1 MDWDDIKYFLAVAR
15 SGGLTV
21 ASVELNVSPATVS
34 RRIEAF
40 ERSLNKTLF
49 IKRQTGYLLT
59 DDGEKVLTGV
69 EAVESAVMKFER
81 QTLQP
86 SEQEPFDGLIRI
98 AASELTASYLIAPR
112 LNEFFKKFPLL
123 RVELLTGIDQVNLS
137 RRVADIALRMTPPA
151 KGEEGEH
158 IAHALGNM
166 NFAPYMSSSRSN
178 KNDWRSLPYIS
189 WDKAR
194 NHYPMSA
201 WIASAYAGVDPL
213 LTSNS
218 LNVQLAATRHGIGLS
233 VLPTFVGDKDPQL
246 VRIVLETPI
255 VSRPLWI
262 VYHRDL
268 RGNKRVGAMREFLTE
283 ICNDIDDVD
292 KA

>member
-21 ASVELNVSPATVS
+21 ASIELDVSPATVS

-59 DDGEKVLTGV
+59 DDGEKVLTSVG
-69 EAVESAVMKFER
+69 AVESAVMKFER

-98 AASELTASYLIAPR
+98 AASELTAAYLIAPR
-112 LNEFFKKFPLL
+112 LNEFFEKFPLL
-123 RVELLTGIDQVNLS
+123 RVELLTGLDQVNLS

-158 IAHALGNM
+158 IAHALGDM
-166 NFAPYMSSSRSN
+166 NFAPYISARHAN
-178 KNDWRSLPYIS
+178 NPDWRNLPYIS
-189 WDKAR
+189 WDEAR
-194 NHYPMSA
+194 SHYPMSA
-201 WIASAYAGVDPL
+201 WIASTYAGAHPL

-218 LNVQLAATRHGIGLS
+218 LNVQLAAARNDIGLS

-246 VRIVLETPI
+246 VRVVLETPI

-268 RGNKRVGAMREFLTE
+268 RGNKRVGAMRDFLTE
-283 ICNDIDDVD
+283 IFNDIDDTD
-292 KA
+292 KQ